1 MVGEDGA
8 ALDRWRQTA
17 DGQKVIQYV
26 VQIEKYNTNV
36 GEGKDLSIGDRLDRA
51 LLEDVRNLLRSQLTP
66 SLLEIDCFQ
75 HD

>member
-36 GEGKDLSIGDRLDRA
+36 GEGKDPSIGDRLDRA

-66 SLLEIDCFQ
+66 SQLEIDCFQ

>member
-66 SLLEIDCFQ
+66 SQLEIDCFQ